1 MYATFVFFVSFGE
14 FYFSAAKQYI
24 ITRHSGILP
33 DSLVLDETEE
43 KDTTHEV
50 TLSFCTRLNPRVS
63 CSKTLRRTAIVQ
75 VDRET
80 MMVTSTAIVP
90 YQRG

>member
-1 MYATFVFFVSFGE
+1 MMRDAVK
-14 FYFSAAKQYI
+14 AAKQYI
-24 ITRHSGILP
+24 ITRHSGVLP

-43 KDTTHEV
+43 KATAHEV
-50 TLSFCTRLNPRVS
+50 TLSFFTRINPRVS
-63 CSKTLRRTAIVQ
+63 CSKTLRRTAIVRLTAIVQ

-90 YQRG
+90 YQWGQ